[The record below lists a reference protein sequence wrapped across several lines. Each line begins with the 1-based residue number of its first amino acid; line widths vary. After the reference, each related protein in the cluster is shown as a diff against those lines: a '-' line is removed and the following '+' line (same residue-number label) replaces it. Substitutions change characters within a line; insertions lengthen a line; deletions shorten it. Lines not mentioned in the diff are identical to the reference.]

1 MTSIRD
7 QQSRWQAGCYSV
19 RVSISISINII
30 IRVHMVDRPVFA
42 PSLWNRSE
50 FKAVKRGETWDS

>member
-1 MTSIRD
+1 MTSIFKD
-7 QQSRWQAGCYSV
+7 QQSRWQTGCDS
-19 RVSISISINII
+19 VSISISIIIII

-50 FKAVKRGETWDS
+50 FKAVKRGDTWDS